1 MINFFLFSAK
11 KLIGIGGLILITAVL
26 LSCNTLKIHGFGKH
40 SEMMPLYPENVI
52 INSNTGNELQKEN
65 FTALFNSMER
75 QKFGG
80 STEAGSKAVLMVR
93 ISELGFIKDSTEVFP
108 ETLNSI
114 IIEIE
119 VFEGGTKSA
128 GYTLVD
134 TTTESLASPRYME
147 KVIKAIMGRLHG

>member
-1 MINFFLFSAK
+1 
-11 KLIGIGGLILITAVL
+11 
-26 LSCNTLKIHGFGKH
+26 
-40 SEMMPLYPENVI
+40 
-52 INSNTGNELQKEN
+52 
-65 FTALFNSMER
+65 
-75 QKFGG
+75 
-80 STEAGSKAVLMVR
+80 MVR